1 MKKLSL
7 VLGFSS
13 VFACSS
19 FAMAA
24 AEAGGGGIVNFSGQ
38 VKADSCYPV
47 SGTSDVSVA
56 LGEVQARELGTVS
69 APKGGMG
76 TSTKFQIKCSKGSK
90 VQMSFKPAAADK
102 LESGKALRVNEGVTS
117 AGFAQNV
124 AIVMLK
130 PDGSAMDLGS
140 EFYEASFGADATGG
154 TVSIPLK
161 AAYVMTSGATVDT
174 VVGGIAN
181 AQMPFVLSY
190 E

>member
-7 VLGFSS
+7 VLGLSS
-13 VFACSS
+13 VFTCSP

-24 AEAGGGGIVNFSGQ
+24 LEVGGGGVVNFNGL
-38 VKADSCYPV
+38 VKTDSCYPV
-47 SGTSDVSVA
+47 SGTSDISVS

-69 APKGGMG
+69 APKGGTG
-76 TSTKFQIKCSKGSK
+76 ASTPFSIKCSKGAK

-130 PDGSAMDLGS
+130 PDGSAMDLGT
-140 EFYEASFGADATGG
+140 EFYEASFGTGATGG
-154 TVSIPLK
+154 TVNIPLK
-161 AAYVMTSGATVDT
+161 AAYVMTTGATVDT
-174 VVGGIAN
+174 VVGGVAN
-181 AQMPFVLSY
+181 AKMPFVLSY